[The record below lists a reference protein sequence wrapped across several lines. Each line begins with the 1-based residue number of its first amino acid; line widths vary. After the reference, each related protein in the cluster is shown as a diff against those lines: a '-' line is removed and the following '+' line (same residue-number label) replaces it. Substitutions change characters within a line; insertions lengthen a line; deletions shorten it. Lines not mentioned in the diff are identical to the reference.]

1 MRPTGCPE
9 TSVRNYRCSLSNSPE
24 ECSFLYFCQMIR
36 TIRTDRMA
44 VVVGCRFVL
53 SKREHIR
60 CGGVN
65 LPINIAIVWN
75 VAPCS
80 MVEIHRCF
88 GKMRCPVS
96 GCNNEALTDWIWR
109 QHYTRHH
116 GVTFPKIVTALTS
129 LQSRKHYKLLELDI
143 FYRWLVLLVT
153 VFLYMICAVF
163 RSILVHRTCLLSGSI
178 TLLQGP
184 AVWSVGVMLLFEVGS
199 ECTSVVT

>member
-9 TSVRNYRCSLSNSPE
+9 TSVRNYHCSLSINPE
-24 ECSFLYFCQMIR
+24 ECSFLYFRQMAR

-65 LPINIAIVWN
+65 LHMNIAIVWN
-75 VAPCS
+75 VGPCS

-88 GKMRCPVS
+88 GEMCCPVC
-96 GCNNEALTDWIWR
+96 GCKNEALTHWIWR
-109 QHYTRHH
+109 QHCTRHYA
-116 GVTFPKIVTALTS
+116 VTFPQIVTARKS
-129 LQSRKHYKLLELDI
+129 LHSRKHYKLVALDI
-143 FYRWLVLLVT
+143 FCRWMVLLVT

-163 RSILVHRTCLLSGSI
+163 SRIPVQRTCLLSGSSS
-178 TLLQGP
+178 L
-184 AVWSVGVMLLFEVGS
+184 
-199 ECTSVVT
+199 